1 MTEVEKLQAKLR
13 AVEPL
18 FAGTTHAGERDAA
31 ARARERIVA
40 RIAEMKTARTVEW
53 RFSLDRYTR
62 HLLIALA
69 RRYGLEPY
77 RYRRQR
83 WTTLLLR
90 APESFLKEVFLPEY
104 DRMVEVL
111 HERLAISR
119 RPAHVRES
127 EKVET
132 SSISPSASSRRHST
146 RTRASLAR
154 RRSPRCSRPVRR
166 RRCS

>member
-13 AVEPL
+13 AIEAL

-31 ARARERIVA
+31 GRARERIVA
-40 RIAEMKTARTVEW
+40 RIAEMKTTDMVEW
-53 RFSLDRYTR
+53 RFSLDSYTR

-83 WTTLLLR
+83 WTTLLIR

-104 DRMVEVL
+104 DRMVDVL
-111 HERLAISR
+111 HEHLIDLTKRVVAEALNGDQSE
-119 RPAHVRES
+119 PGERE
-127 EKVET
+127 EPQTLGPGTPPK
-132 SSISPSASSRRHST
+132 
-146 RTRASLAR
+146 
-154 RRSPRCSRPVRR
+154 
-166 RRCS
+166 

>member
-13 AVEPL
+13 AVEAL

-40 RIAEMKTARTVEW
+40 RIAEMKTAPTVEW
-53 RFSLDRYTR
+53 RCSLDPYTR

-90 APESFLKEVFLPEY
+90 APESFLKEVFLPNTT
-104 DRMVEVL
+104 
-111 HERLAISR
+111 AWSR
-119 RPAHVRES
+119 S
-127 EKVET
+127 CTST
-132 SSISPSASSRRHST
+132 SSISPSASSQRHST
-146 RTRASLAR
+146 RTRASRAR
-154 RRSPRCSRPVRR
+154 RRSHRCSRPERR
-166 RRCS
+166 RRSR